1 MLEIIPKQL
10 TLDEFMEMEIL
21 NFVFDDKIFQ
31 RF

>member
-1 MLEIIPKQL
+1 MLEISKQL

>member
-1 MLEIIPKQL
+1 MLEIAKQL

-21 NFVFDDKIFQ
+21 NFVFNDNIFQ